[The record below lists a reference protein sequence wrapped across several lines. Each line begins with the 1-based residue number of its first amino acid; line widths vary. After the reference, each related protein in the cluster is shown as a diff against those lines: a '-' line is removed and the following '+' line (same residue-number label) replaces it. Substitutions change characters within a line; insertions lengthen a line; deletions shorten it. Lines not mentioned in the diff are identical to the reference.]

1 VAVEREWSGVEWVG
15 VDWLEWLDWTDEGTL
30 SETASGDSERR

>member
-1 VAVEREWSGVEWVG
+1 VEWVG
-15 VDWLEWLDWTDEGTL
+15 VDWLEWLEWTDEGTL